1 VVSTG
6 VAGLISSGLDCLLD
20 VAQAE
25 RERVTTRLGREMR
38 VNMMTSVRSWPQR
51 PLPAKAYSEE

>member
-6 VAGLISSGLDCLLD
+6 VPGLISSGLDCLLD
-20 VAQAE
+20 VAQAV

-51 PLPAKAYSEE
+51 RTSTGAYRVE